1 MSYTALYRKFRP
13 DEFEDVKG
21 QDAIVRTLKN
31 QINADRIGHAYLFC
45 GTRGTGKT
53 TVAKISGRW
62 KPVRGVRNVP
72 VDRSWYIDECDR
84 D

>member
-45 GTRGTGKT
+45 GPEEPERQPLRRYLRKQSTANIR
-53 TVAKISGRW
+53 
-62 KPVRGVRNVP
+62 
-72 VDRSWYIDECDR
+72 
-84 D
+84 